1 MDLNRLRTFVVAA
14 KRRSFTQAGRELS
27 FSQSAVSQ
35 QMRELEDQI
44 GARLF
49 ERSHRIVTLTPA
61 GDDLLPLAIALLRD
75 ADQATVALAKYR
87 GAVHGVLHVGA
98 SNTLGIYVLP
108 LVLGRFS
115 QALPHVRP
123 TLRVSGEA
131 EILRAVQ
138 DGDLDIAVLSA
149 KPPAGQVFGW
159 DIEALVE
166 DDLVLIAAPEHPW
179 AKRESIALSELPTG
193 VFILRQSNSPT
204 RHLIQDSLASAG
216 INPGALN
223 VRFELGNTEG
233 LKRAVMAGLGVGWVP
248 SYAIREEQAHG
259 TLVVVAVEGLLVRR
273 SLWLLRSQRASDDL
287 GATTFC
293 DILRSRAWEV
303 VHLPV

>member
-14 KRRSFTQAGRELS
+14 KRQSFTQAARELS

-35 QMRELEDQI
+35 QMRELEEQI

-49 ERSHRIVTLTPA
+49 ERSHRMVSLTPA
-61 GDDLLPLAIALLRD
+61 GDDLLPLAVAVLRD
-75 ADQATVALAKYR
+75 VDQASEALAKYR
-87 GAVHGVLHVGA
+87 GVVHGVLHVGA

-123 TLRVSGEA
+123 TLKVAGEA

-138 DGDLDIAVLSA
+138 DGDLDIAILGTR
-149 KPPAGQVFGW
+149 PPAGQIFGW
-159 DIEALVE
+159 HIEALV
-166 DDLVLIAAPEHPW
+166 DHDLVLIAAPDHPW
-179 AKRESIALSELPTG
+179 AQRDAVALADLPTG
-193 VFILRQSNSPT
+193 VFILRQSDSPT
-204 RHLIQDSLASAG
+204 RQLVQDALASAG

-223 VRFELGNTEG
+223 IRFELGNTEG

-259 TLVVVAVEGLLVRR
+259 TLAVVPVEGLAVRR

-293 DILRSRAWEV
+293 EILRSRAWEV
-303 VHLPV
+303 VHRSI